1 MSAEGTSLESIE
13 TGDIPETAD
22 AGRMQAILRDM
33 NESSEPSRHPQLQDH
48 QSMPSRQPMPPTL
61 EMSSGKDGSRHRS
74 RHTSRSSS
82 DRDYERKQERDRL
95 QEEEQ
100 EQEQEEEVPESRAPK
115 KNMWSTVFDYI
126 REPLFVSVLF
136 FLLSLPVFHTF
147 VGKYAAWAFAVGGQL
162 SWLGLGSLA
171 LLAGLIFAIFKL
183 AMSFAGL

>member
-48 QSMPSRQPMPPTL
+48 QPMPSRQPMPPTL
-61 EMSSGKDGSRHRS
+61 EMSSETDGSRHRS
-74 RHTSRSSS
+74 RHKHRSSS
-82 DRDYERKQERDRL
+82 DRDYERDRERERDRH
-95 QEEEQ
+95 QEEEP
-100 EQEQEEEVPESRAPK
+100 EQEEEVPESRAPK

>member
-33 NESSEPSRHPQLQDH
+33 NDSSEPSRQPQLQDH
-48 QSMPSRQPMPPTL
+48 QPMPSRQPMPPTL
-61 EMSSGKDGSRHRS
+61 EMSSETDGSRHRS
-74 RHTSRSSS
+74 RHKHRSSS
-82 DRDYERKQERDRL
+82 DRDYERERERDRH

-100 EQEQEEEVPESRAPK
+100 EQEEEAPESRVPK

>member
-13 TGDIPETAD
+13 TGDIPNTAD

-61 EMSSGKDGSRHRS
+61 EMSSSEPDGSRHRS
-74 RHTSRSSS
+74 RHKSRSSS
-82 DRDYERKQERDRL
+82 DRDYERERERDRH

-100 EQEQEEEVPESRAPK
+100 EEEEVPESREPK

-171 LLAGLIFAIFKL
+171 LLAGLIFAIFKVT
-183 AMSFAGL
+183 MSFAGL